1 LSVISITHRGFSLIQ
16 NIYCMGI
23 CMGISYDHILLTN
36 YAKILKAMS
45 KKIMIDER
53 GETTT

>member
-1 LSVISITHRGFSLIQ
+1 MSVISITHRGFSLIQ